1 MIGIDIGCNG
11 GIALL
16 EESGDIIDLTK
27 PRLRREDGKQ
37 EWDGYWLANL
47 LEEYRHMETV
57 MYIEACGYHYR
68 DVKAARSLAM
78 CEGIV
83 VGVASSLGYGI
94 ERVQAKV
101 WQKALMG
108 KIPQGRTKEFALDYA
123 QQRWPRADWTK
134 SKRAKKADD
143 GFVDAALVALYGLH
157 KDKGLEL

>member
-1 MIGIDIGCNG
+1 MIGIDIGCDG
-11 GIALL
+11 GIAVLD
-16 EESGDIIDLTK
+16 EVGDIINMEK
-27 PRLRREDGKQ
+27 PRLASLSGKK
-37 EWDGYWLANL
+37 EWDGYWLANI
-47 LEEYRHMETV
+47 LEEFRHMEPI

-68 DVKAARSLAM
+68 NVQAARSLAM
-78 CEGIV
+78 CEGII

-123 QQRWPRADWTK
+123 QQRWPQADWTK
-134 SKRAKKADD
+134 SKRATKADD
-143 GFVDAALVALYGLH
+143 GFVDAALIALYGLH